1 MSQRTEV
8 HIHIHEG
15 ASPDAAAAAVRAAVG
30 SANGAVA
37 SITEGADDKDAEQ
50 KRAYWERAYKESD
63 GDATPLIK
71 FLVDNPERLIPYPE
85 VSKHLGFASPRSLPG
100 LLGAFGRRAA
110 HRYKGTWPFE
120 RKLVSGKYHLYMSK
134 EAADVIRS
142 VI

>member
-15 ASPDAAAAAVRAAVG
+15 ASPDSVAAAVRAAVDSG
-30 SANGAVA
+30 NGAVA
-37 SITEGADDKDAEQ
+37 SITKGADQKDDEQ
-50 KRAYWERAYKESD
+50 QRVYWERAYKESE
-63 GDATPLIK
+63 GEATPLIK

-120 RKLVSGKYHLYMSK
+120 RKLVGDEYHLYMSK
-134 EAADVIRS
+134 EAADAIRS